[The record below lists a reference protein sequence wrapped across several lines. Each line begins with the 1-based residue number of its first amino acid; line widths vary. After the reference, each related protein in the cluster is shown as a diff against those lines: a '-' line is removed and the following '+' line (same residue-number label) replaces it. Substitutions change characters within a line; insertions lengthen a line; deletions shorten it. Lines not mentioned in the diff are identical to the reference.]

1 MSSATRRGLW
11 LFGGLVVVIA
21 VFCYWLPF
29 VALPAAG
36 LGVGLPSM
44 SLPADPLTGNF
55 LGLGFPLL
63 NSITSLIVV
72 DIIVLAM
79 GFAVNRAVSGQL
91 PNRFIPRGFTN
102 FLEVLVDFWYNQARS
117 VLGEH
122 TARVLP
128 LALTVFIFLLV
139 SNWVERIPGF
149 DSVGI
154 ITCAEVSKAGYPPQG
169 NGPFLDVSRKSLK
182 LRAVTNDTEA
192 DRA

>member
-1 MSSATRRGLW
+1 
-11 LFGGLVVVIA
+11 
-21 VFCYWLPF
+21 
-29 VALPAAG
+29 
-36 LGVGLPSM
+36 
-44 SLPADPLTGNF
+44 
-55 LGLGFPLL
+55 
-63 NSITSLIVV
+63 
-72 DIIVLAM
+72 M

-154 ITCAEVSKAGYPPQG
+154 ITCAEVSKAGYPLQG
-169 NGPFLDVSRKSLK
+169 NGPFLDVSGKSLK
-182 LRAVTNDTEA
+182 DRAGTKVTEA
-192 DRA
+192 DLGVNLRGRQRTYQPGRYPDCHATLDRADRAAGPARSETQPASRRGDAYSRFRR

>member
-29 VALPAAG
+29 VALPSAG
-36 LGVGLPSM
+36 LGVGLPSI
-44 SLPADPLTGNF
+44 SLP
-55 LGLGFPLL
+55 
-63 NSITSLIVV
+63 NSLTSLIVV

-79 GFAVNRAVSGQL
+79 GFVVNRAVSGQL

-102 FLEVLVDFWYNQARS
+102 FMEVLVDFWYNQARS

-139 SNWVERIPGF
+139 SNWV
-149 DSVGI
+149 
-154 ITCAEVSKAGYPPQG
+154 
-169 NGPFLDVSRKSLK
+169 
-182 LRAVTNDTEA
+182 
-192 DRA
+192 